1 MVFCGVYAHNTPKTP
16 DFTLF
21 HSYYIIETHNSDSTM
36 KKKITNR
43 VSLPVESLLKEATEQ
58 TLLTVEQEV
67 ELANR
72 IKQGDDEA
80 LMDLYNCN
88 LRFVVSVA
96 KQYQD
101 RGLTMEELVE
111 AGKEGLKIACKKF
124 DPSRKFKFISYAV
137 WYIRQAIQQAIS
149 EHSDNE

>member
-1 MVFCGVYAHNTPKTP
+1 MNK
-16 DFTLF
+16 
-21 HSYYIIETHNSDSTM
+21 N
-36 KKKITNR
+36 ITIR
-43 VSLPVESLLKEATEQ
+43 KSQLVESFLQDASKHP
-58 TLLTVEQEV
+58 LLTIEEEV
-67 ELANR
+67 MLAKR
-72 IKQGDDEA
+72 VQQGDEDAMNRLYEA
-80 LMDLYNCN
+80 N

-101 RGLTMEELVE
+101 HGLTMEELVE
-111 AGKEGLKIACKKF
+111 AGKEGLKIASKKF

>member
-1 MVFCGVYAHNTPKTP
+1 MN
-16 DFTLF
+16 
-21 HSYYIIETHNSDSTM
+21 M
-36 KKKITNR
+36 KITNR

-111 AGKEGLKIACKKF
+111 AGKAGKEGLKIASKKF

>member
-1 MVFCGVYAHNTPKTP
+1 
-16 DFTLF
+16 
-21 HSYYIIETHNSDSTM
+21 M

-111 AGKEGLKIACKKF
+111 AGYLKT
-124 DPSRKFKFISYAV
+124 
-137 WYIRQAIQQAIS
+137 WY
-149 EHSDNE
+149 HSMFGEDVYNLTENGENLLRSLAG